1 MIDLNS
7 ATCEACQAGAPLV
20 TQEQID
26 QLMPQIPQWEIVQV
40 GQENQLR
47 RVFKFKNFA
56 QALAFT
62 NKVGQLAELAGHHP
76 ALLTEWGKVTV
87 SWWSHKIHGLHV
99 NDFILAAQTDK
110 LA

>member
-7 ATCEACQAGAPLV
+7 ATCQACQAGAPLV

-26 QLMPQIPQWEIVQV
+26 QLLPQIPEWQIVRIDEV
-40 GQENQLR
+40 DRLR
-47 RVFKFKNFA
+47 RVFRFKNFA
-56 QALAFT
+56 EALAFT

-76 ALLTEWGKVTV
+76 AILTEWGKVTI
-87 SWWSHKIHGLHV
+87 SWWSHKIRGLHV

-110 LA
+110 LT